1 LKISQG
7 HNIYGHPGIL
17 SEIIKE
23 IIQDE
28 KKEIINLDLS
38 ACCHS
43 SVAGKL
49 VNSFI
54 KFTNISLLYY

>member
-1 LKISQG
+1 MTY
-7 HNIYGHPGIL
+7 NIYGHLGFL
-17 SEIIKE
+17 CEIIEE

-28 KKEIINLDLS
+28 TKEIINLDLS

-54 KFTNISLLYY
+54 KFTNITLLYY